1 MKGQATRGQE
11 APGAPGADAH
21 WASAGKDA
29 VGTSNTFESKVW
41 FTLAGGALTEVYY
54 PTVDVANVQTL
65 QFVVVSDNS
74 RRVEVETKDTRHR
87 IEILD
92 ARALSFRQTNTA
104 LSGAYTLTKT
114 YTVDPERSTLLIDVR
129 FRKLKGGPYSLYVY
143 YDPSLNNSGRHDT
156 AWTEDGALLSS
167 EVDKA
172 SALLVSTRFDRITN
186 GYLGTSDGLKELRAT
201 GEIKNGYARAN
212 DGNVVQLARVAS
224 NDTFTLALG
233 FGRDK
238 AEALKNARASLSKGF
253 DEARLEYEAGWHEYI
268 SGLQRVAPE
277 YERQYLMAAMVLKAH
292 EDKTHRGAMIAS
304 LTAPWGGGPNA
315 NEANVGGYHLV
326 WARDLYEVATAFMAM
341 GDTAAARRALDYLF
355 TVQQKSD
362 GSFPQNSWLD
372 GRQFY
377 GGIQM
382 DQVAYPLIL
391 AFQLDRADKETWT
404 KHVKLAADFL
414 IRHGP
419 MTGQERWEEE
429 TGYSPSTIA
438 AEIAGLVCAAHIARR
453 NNDEASSAIYLAAA
467 DDWMR
472 NLDRWTATST
482 GTHAD
487 RNY

>member
-1 MKGQATRGQE
+1 VKGQATRGQE

-326 WARDLYEVATAFMAM
+326 WARDLYEVATAFIAM
-341 GDTAAARRALDYLF
+341 GDVEAARRALDYLF

-377 GGIQM
+377 GG
-382 DQVAYPLIL
+382 L
-391 AFQLDRADKETWT
+391 
-404 KHVKLAADFL
+404 
-414 IRHGP
+414 
-419 MTGQERWEEE
+419 
-429 TGYSPSTIA
+429 
-438 AEIAGLVCAAHIARR
+438 
-453 NNDEASSAIYLAAA
+453 
-467 DDWMR
+467 
-472 NLDRWTATST
+472 
-482 GTHAD
+482 
-487 RNY
+487 